1 MGYYNTYTSEK
12 QTKKTFHILNNE
24 QGENKFE
31 DELQRMAKN
40 AIYYLLYNGVPENI
54 VPMVLEATKNYA
66 VYDIKRDVVRRKKK
80 NNCCVICGGTSNLT
94 MHHVKPIRDYLE
106 LQFRIDNLKPI
117 CRQCHENLHE
127 LEI

>member
-12 QTKKTFHILNNE
+12 QTKKAFHILNNE

-54 VPMVLEATKNYA
+54 VPMVLEAMKNYT
-66 VYDIKRDVVRRKKK
+66 VYDIKKMWLEEKRRITVV
-80 NNCCVICGGTSNLT
+80 
-94 MHHVKPIRDYLE
+94 
-106 LQFRIDNLKPI
+106 
-117 CRQCHENLHE
+117 
-127 LEI
+127 